1 MLYWIFSSFVYSLFS
16 FLFSLLQNV
25 HLSSYV
31 YLALFRPNSSF
42 TSLDCKI
49 KRPTVDGILEVS
61 RHTVYTGIRSESAFS
76 RSNSSL
82 WRLFDF
88 FLSPSL
94 SFFLFSEIIILV
106 PTPLSH
112 SLLFFLLLSTIYIH
126 VPLLLLLFEICHLF
140 IFSNFFVPFNF
151 IWSYIFVFEN
161 ILHYVLFFPNLRV
174 D

>member
-1 MLYWIFSSFVYSLFS
+1 MNFLKLCVQLIFFS
-16 FLFSLLQNV
+16 FFHVTKCSLV
-25 HLSSYV
+25 VV

-61 RHTVYTGIRSESAFS
+61 RHSVYTGIRSESAFS

-94 SFFLFSEIIILV
+94 FISVSEIIILV

-126 VPLLLLLFEICHLF
+126 VPLLLLLLFEICHLF

-161 ILHYVLFFPNLRV
+161 ILHYVLFFRNLRV